1 MFSEVDKTNTMNIFF
16 KMCCKINL
24 IKLLEGFTH
33 GIGCCINDIALVFSD
48 DPDEN
53 NPDQM
58 REYKELENFI
68 GVGFYCDFFPSPLL
82 VTYHEFYSCLKSIVD
97 EYISDKDIS
106 YKQEATMYLSKIK
119 ERYILTEDDYAND

>member
-1 MFSEVDKTNTMNIFF
+1 MFSKFDKTNTMKIFF
-16 KMCCKINL
+16 KMCCKIDL
-24 IKLLEGFTH
+24 IKLLKGFTH

-53 NPDQM
+53 APNQM

-82 VTYHEFYSCLKSIVD
+82 ITYPEFYNCLKTTVD
-97 EYISDKDIS
+97 EYIADKDES

-119 ERYILTEDDYAND
+119 KRYILMEKNYAND